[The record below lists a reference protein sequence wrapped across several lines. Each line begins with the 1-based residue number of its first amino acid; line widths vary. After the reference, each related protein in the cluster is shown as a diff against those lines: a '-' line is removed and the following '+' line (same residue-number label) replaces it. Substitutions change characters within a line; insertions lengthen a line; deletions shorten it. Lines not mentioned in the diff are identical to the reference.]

1 MDRSMEEFIRN
12 RNIDAYRRRLAGPLE
27 PADRT
32 LLLKLLREEE
42 AKAPPPAAG
51 LSLDDRP

>member
-27 PADRT
+27 LADRA